1 MSFNVNG
8 VEFSRDGKSVVTVD
22 LTSNHYGEIDRMKR
36 LIIVATDSGAD
47 FVKFQHRN
55 PKLIYAPD
63 LYNKRSDNPNWFG
76 ETYGEHRE
84 ALEFSKD
91 EWRDIVAFCD
101 SHGVKWFSTPFD
113 HDSVDFLEELGCP
126 MYKIASGDATNT
138 PLIRAVCEIGKP
150 VIVSTGGCDVE
161 DVHRI
166 KETVDRYGS
175 LHKFVLMQCACEYP
189 SSPDTQNLN
198 VINAYMDQG
207 RYHDF
212 IVGLSTHNPNWWVN
226 IAAYA
231 LGARV
236 FENHFTLARSWKG
249 IDQAFSLTPDL
260 LKEFTTAL
268 HEVERAMGS
277 HDKVPE
283 PAEASYTLE
292 RRRSLYANINMKSG
306 ENVHLGDIIALTPGG
321 GIPPYELDQII
332 GQKLFKP
339 LKKGDMLTREH
350 LAVPAEY
357 NRVEYIPEEWKPMKP
372 VVAQSLVS
380 SPLEIG

>member
-22 LTSNHYGEIDRMKR
+22 LTSNHYSQVDRMKR
-36 LIIVATDSGAD
+36 MILVAASSGAD

-63 LYNKRSDNPNWFG
+63 LYNKRSDNPHWFG

-101 SHGVKWFSTPFD
+101 SHDIKWFSTPFD
-113 HDSVDFLEELGCP
+113 HDSVDFLEELKCP

-138 PLIRAVCEIGKP
+138 PLIRAVCETGKP
-150 VIVSTGGCDVE
+150 VIVSTGGCDMD
-161 DVHRI
+161 DVRRI
-166 KETVDRYGS
+166 FETVAGYGD
-175 LHKFVLMQCACEYP
+175 LEKFVLMQCACEYP

-198 VINAYMDQG
+198 VIRSYRD
-207 RYHDF
+207 DWKS
-212 IVGLSTHNPNWWVN
+212 IIGLSTHNPNWWVN

-236 FENHFTLARSWKG
+236 FENHFTLDRSWKG
-249 IDQAFSLTPDL
+249 PDQAFSLTPNL

-277 HDKVPE
+277 YDKQPY

-292 RRRSLYANINMKSG
+292 RRRSLYAARDLPSNRLVPLMQ
-306 ENVHLGDIIALTPGG
+306 EGDLIALTPGG
-321 GIPPYELDQII
+321 GIPPYELESII
-332 GQKLFKP
+332 GQRMVKP
-339 LKKGDMLTREH
+339 LKKGEMLTQEH
-350 LAVPAEY
+350 LSTPDMRHALSGFAINELHT
-357 NRVEYIPEEWKPMKP
+357 RQEG
-372 VVAQSLVS
+372 LVS
-380 SPLEIG
+380 SPLELG